1 MKFRDGITLCFPG
14 KSSTF
19 GVGILSNSVRTDD
32 CRPLAEVNLF
42 VWRNAVDFRINGHCH
57 PGVALAAHKA
67 CRFHAGKT
75 TPKLASRPGLEVP
88 VSFERKVNA

>member
-1 MKFRDGITLCFPG
+1 MVIAT
-14 KSSTF
+14 
-19 GVGILSNSVRTDD
+19 
-32 CRPLAEVNLF
+32 
-42 VWRNAVDFRINGHCH
+42 